1 MQKQFWNVKNIQNG
15 KNRVGNFI
23 RLLILIFELV
33 NSFFW
38 RRDMGK
44 YLEKAKEIRAIVEPH
59 HNCAQSVLM
68 AFLDDLDLDRETAFK
83 LGSCFGSG
91 MKCGSTCG
99 AITGALMAMGLLG
112 LDSPEI
118 TQKFFRDFK
127 QNHSGFIDCKD
138 LLAENAKT
146 GNPKK
151 THCDALVFE
160 VVEYIEKLLE
170 DK

>member
-1 MQKQFWNVKNIQNG
+1 M
-15 KNRVGNFI
+15 
-23 RLLILIFELV
+23 
-33 NSFFW
+33 NSFFGE
-38 RRDMGK
+38 DMGK
-44 YLEKAKEIRAIVEPH
+44 YLEKATEIRAIVEPH

-68 AFLDDLDLDRETAFK
+68 AFLDDLDLDRETAYK

>member
-1 MQKQFWNVKNIQNG
+1 
-15 KNRVGNFI
+15 
-23 RLLILIFELV
+23 
-33 NSFFW
+33 
-38 RRDMGK
+38 MGK

-68 AFLDDLDLDRETAFK
+68 AFLDDLDLDRETAYK

-127 QNHSGFIDCKD
+127 WRGGNADKIGSSQWNLFDRFRGGESIECF
-138 LLAENAKT
+138 AEGSYRRYRKQSVRF
-146 GNPKK
+146 GWRREPRWRRR
-151 THCDALVFE
+151 DML
-160 VVEYIEKLLE
+160 Y
-170 DK
+170 

>member
-1 MQKQFWNVKNIQNG
+1 M
-15 KNRVGNFI
+15 
-23 RLLILIFELV
+23 
-33 NSFFW
+33 NSFFGE
-38 RRDMGK
+38 DMGK

-68 AFLDDLDLDRETAFK
+68 AFLDDLDLDRETAYK

-160 VVEYIEKLLE
+160 VVEYIEKLIE

>member
-1 MQKQFWNVKNIQNG
+1 
-15 KNRVGNFI
+15 
-23 RLLILIFELV
+23 
-33 NSFFW
+33 
-38 RRDMGK
+38 MGK
-44 YLEKAKEIRAIVEPH
+44 YLEKAKKIRAIVEPH

-68 AFLDDLDLDRETAFK
+68 AFLDDLDLDRETAYK

-99 AITGALMAMGLLG
+99 AITGALMAMGLFG